1 MSVLGE
7 TERITGTVLPAELIH
22 MLGMRRSESRRRN
35 EVKGNRQ
42 TRRVGEGAAM
52 LPPAHG
58 LLKRGDHR
66 MLPMVLPVCMS
77 RKAQPVWL
85 RGKED
90 NPDSCGV
97 TKAK

>member
-1 MSVLGE
+1 MLGE
-7 TERITGTVLPAELIH
+7 TERTTDAVLPAELTH
-22 MLGMRRSESRRRN
+22 LLGMRRSESRRRN
-35 EVKGNRQ
+35 EVKENGQ

-52 LPPAHG
+52 LPPAHR
-58 LLKRGDHR
+58 LLKTGDHR
-66 MLPMVLPVCMS
+66 MLPMALPVRIS

-97 TKAK
+97 TKAE